1 MNVSEAFLITSHSNI
16 KYLSGFSGS
25 NGFMLITKKR
35 KILFTDS
42 RYIEEAKYIIPKSIQ
57 LENITKVWK
66 NPKELKKHWQKILKR
81 FRIKKIGFEGFSL
94 TVNRFKKFKS
104 ISPKIKFYDASET
117 LEQLRAIKT
126 KKEISLIRK
135 SQKITEKT
143 FLLIKKFIQRNKSKK
158 LREIDIAWEIKKLG
172 FTLGAEDISFEPIVA
187 FGKNSSRPHHH
198 SGNTILKKGDLV
210 LIDMGM
216 KYKGYCSDMTRI
228 IFTAKP
234 TKEQKKIYNIVLK
247 AKETA
252 IKKIRP
258 NSIEQKIY
266 STAQEIIE
274 KNGFGK
280 YFEHGLGHGVGLE
293 IHESPSLTDKGK
305 NRLKQNM
312 ITTIEPGIYL
322 PGKFGIRL
330 EDMVLITE
338 KGVEKITKI
347 N

>member
-1 MNVSEAFLITSHSNI
+1 MNASEAFLITSHANI
-16 KYLSGFSGS
+16 NYLSGFKGS
-25 NGFMLITKKR
+25 NGFMLVTKKK

-42 RYIEEAKYIIPKSIQ
+42 RYIEEAKYVISKSIQ

-66 NPKELKKHWQKILKR
+66 NPKELKKHWQKILKK
-81 FRIKKIGFEGFSL
+81 FHIKRIGFEGSHM

-104 ISPKIKFYDASET
+104 ISPKVQFFDASET

-143 FLLIKKFIQRNKSKK
+143 FLLIKKFIQQSKNKK
-158 LREIDIAWEIKKLG
+158 LREINVVWEIKRLG

-198 SGNTILKKGDLV
+198 SGNTILKRGDIV

-216 KYKGYCSDMTRI
+216 KFKGYCSDMTRM

-234 TKEQKKIYNIVLK
+234 TKEQKKIFDIVLE

-258 NSIEQKIY
+258 NSLEQKIY

-280 YFEHGLGHGVGLE
+280 HFQHGLGHGVGLE

-305 NRLKQNM
+305 NRLKPNM
-312 ITTIEPGIYL
+312 VTTVEPGIYL

-330 EDMVLITE
+330 EDMVIVTE
-338 KGVEKITKI
+338 KGVEKITRIK
-347 N
+347 